1 MGIKRLLTVGAAILA
16 LGSGAKVSAE
26 SEVARHVDASEVL
39 ELVAGQKG
47 KIVLLNFWATWCPP
61 CVREFPELVEVEKAY
76 RARGVAVISIS
87 ADSPHK
93 VEKELLPFLEKHRP
107 EFEVYVKKDG
117 DIMAFTR
124 VIDPDWK
131 GTLPSTFFY
140 DRRGKPYVKRYSEM
154 TRLEMEKI
162 LNALL
167 EEPVP

>member
-1 MGIKRLLTVGAAILA
+1 MGIKRLLAVGAAILA
-16 LGSGAKVSAE
+16 LGSGAQVSAE
-26 SEVARHVDASEVL
+26 SEVARHVDASDVM

-76 RARGVAVISIS
+76 RDRGVTVISVS
-87 ADSPHK
+87 ADSPDK

-107 EFEVYVKKDG
+107 EFEVYIRKDG
-117 DIMAFTR
+117 DSVTFTR

-154 TRLEMEKI
+154 TRPEMERI
-162 LNALL
+162 LNL
-167 EEPVP
+167 